1 MEKIAA
7 IAKEKA
13 GLFLENSLAVFGFFE
28 RLGQ

>member
-1 MEKIAA
+1 MDKIAA

-13 GLFLENSLAVFGFFE
+13 GLFPGNSLAVFGFFE